1 MSDIIREVDEE
12 LRRENFEK
20 LWRKY
25 GGYAL
30 ALAAL
35 IVLGVAGY
43 FEWQHYTAGQR
54 EERARRYEAALRLAD
69 TADAGASQALQDLA
83 VGDDGYAA
91 LARLDEA
98 ALKAKSGDVA
108 GAVSLYEKIVG
119 DGAVDKSLRDLALV
133 LLALHTADSAPPD
146 QLIQRLQPLTAASN
160 PWRYSA
166 SELTAILAHRAG
178 NNAKA
183 QQILTS
189 LADDLD
195 APQALRQRATE
206 MLHALKG

>member
-43 FEWQHYTAGQR
+43 FEWQHYSTGKR
-54 EERARRYEAALRLAD
+54 EERARQYEAALQQAG
-69 TADAGASQALQDLA
+69 TTNADALQALQALA
-83 VGDDGYAA
+83 TGDDGYAA

-98 ALKAKSGDVA
+98 GLKAKAGDVA
-108 GAVSLYEKIVG
+108 GAASLYEKIVA
-119 DGAVDKSLRDLALV
+119 DSAVDKSLRDLALL

-146 QLIQRLQPLTAASN
+146 QLTQRLQPLTAATN

-166 SELTAILAHRAG
+166 LELTAILAHRAG
-178 NNAKA
+178 DNAKA
-183 QQILTS
+183 QQILAG